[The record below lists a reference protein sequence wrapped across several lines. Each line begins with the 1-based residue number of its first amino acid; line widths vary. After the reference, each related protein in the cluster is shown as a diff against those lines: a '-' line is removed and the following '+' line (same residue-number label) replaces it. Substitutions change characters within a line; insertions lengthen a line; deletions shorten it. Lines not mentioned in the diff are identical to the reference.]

1 MVLIK
6 LQGYKPYSVLNL
18 KLYLVIVVSLTGFL
32 SYSQLRHIPNN
43 DVINGLPKKLAQ
55 YIPPGYAAMDTL
67 SGDLN
72 RDSYNDF
79 IMVLKK
85 TDEDTIFSYYP
96 ARPLLLFTG
105 QADGTLKFREKNDD
119 AVMCIGCGGVMGD
132 PYMGVVIK
140 NGYFSVEHY
149 GGSAWRWTKIYTF
162 KYIREEDTWILH
174 KIGGES
180 FHATEPEKVES
191 YLQTRKDFGKV
202 YFKDFKKPYD

>member
-6 LQGYKPYSVLNL
+6 LQRYKPYSVLKL

-32 SYSQLRHIPNN
+32 SYSQLCHIPNN
-43 DVINGLPKKLAQ
+43 DVINDLPKSLTQ
-55 YIPPGYAAMDTL
+55 HIPAGYVAMDTL

-79 IMVLKK
+79 IMVVKK
-85 TDEDTIFSYYP
+85 VDEDTIFSYDP
-96 ARPLLLFTG
+96 VRPLLLFTG
-105 QADGTLKFREKNDD
+105 QGDGTLKFKEKNND

-132 PYMGVVIK
+132 PYMGVVIN

-162 KYIREEDTWILH
+162 KYLREEDTWILH
-174 KIGGES
+174 KVGGES

-191 YLQTRKDFGKV
+191 HVQTRKDFGKV
-202 YFKDFKKPYD
+202 YFKDFKKNYD